1 MRCAFCA
8 TGKGGFARNLMPHE
22 ILDQVLAAQ
31 EATSRRAT
39 HIVFM
44 GMGEP
49 MLNLPAVLKSI
60 SCLTGE

>member
-1 MRCAFCA
+1 
-8 TGKGGFARNLMPHE
+8 MPHE

-49 MLNLPAVLKSI
+49 LLNLPAVLKSI
-60 SCLTGE
+60 ACLTGERKKVIVFAVTNTIGD